1 MRSKLPRVKRARHG
15 VAPTVRRVSIMSTY
29 AAPARIASALLDAP
43 ALPCATLPDTVA
55 APCSLCAVH
64 DGVTGADWLGLSVV
78 SGGTLWLMQAVRV
91 DGSDVRGAVAG
102 LVDGVTSPDG
112 LIWPAPVKACEGG
125 RALSGKVNAR
135 LRGLASDAIRAD
147 IGPWLDAA
155 GRVLDLLHG
164 GADTSAL
171 DAAKAATAAAQNDAA
186 AAIAR
191 ADQTKALLDTSRLE
205 VEALRAEVAALRA
218 AAPAPEVKADAYA
231 EVLDL
236 IDLGLMPY
244 LYGPAGTGKS
254 YVCEQIAANKG
265 WDYHQTGAILDLA
278 EGLRG
283 YRDIKGDIQSTEFL
297 RALDAAE
304 DGKGVLFVF
313 DEMDASAPELLIT
326 LNNYLAGGTI
336 ECCGRVYQRRSNLH
350 ICACGNTCGQGA
362 TAEYVAR
369 CKLDDAS
376 LDRFELVEVGYSR
389 AVELASA
396 GGDAELVDFCE
407 GLRAAAESCGVS
419 WLVSNRRIRG
429 LAVRGCSAAAVRGS
443 LLRGRSLDAARSVY
457 DALPNDLKACQWGV
471 TLAYVLDGGR

>member
-1 MRSKLPRVKRARHG
+1 M
-15 VAPTVRRVSIMSTY
+15 
-29 AAPARIASALLDAP
+29 
-43 ALPCATLPDTVA
+43 
-55 APCSLCAVH
+55 H
-64 DGVTGADWLGLSVV
+64 DDVTGADWLGLSLV
-78 SGGTLWLMQAVRV
+78 SGGTPWLVSAVRV
-91 DGSDVRGAVAG
+91 DGTDTRGAVEG
-102 LVDGVTSPDG
+102 LMDGVSSPDG
-112 LIWPAPVKACEGG
+112 LVWPAPVKAGEGG

-135 LRGLASDAIRAD
+135 LRGLASESLRAD
-147 IGPWLDAA
+147 SAPWLAAA
-155 GRVLDLLHG
+155 GCVLGLLHG

-171 DAAKAATAAAQNDAA
+171 LDAARAATAAAERRAADALAA
-186 AAIAR
+186 A
-191 ADQTKALLDTSRLE
+191 D
-205 VEALRAEVAALRA
+205 ALRAEVAALRA
-218 AAPAPEVKADAYA
+218 AAPAPEVRAEAYD
-231 EVLDL
+231 EVSAL
-236 IDLGLMPY
+236 INDGLMPY

-254 YVCEQIAANKG
+254 YVCEQIARDKG

-304 DGKGVLFVF
+304 NGREVLFVF

-326 LNNYLAGGTI
+326 LNNYLAGGCI
-336 ECCGRVYQRRSNLH
+336 ECCGKVYNRRSNLH

-376 LDRFELVEVGYSR
+376 LDRFELVEVQYCR
-389 AVELASA
+389 EVELASA

-419 WLVSNRRIRG
+419 WLVSNRRIRA

-457 DALPNDLKACQWGV
+457 DALPDDLKACQWGT
-471 TLAYVLDGGR
+471 TLDYVLNGGR